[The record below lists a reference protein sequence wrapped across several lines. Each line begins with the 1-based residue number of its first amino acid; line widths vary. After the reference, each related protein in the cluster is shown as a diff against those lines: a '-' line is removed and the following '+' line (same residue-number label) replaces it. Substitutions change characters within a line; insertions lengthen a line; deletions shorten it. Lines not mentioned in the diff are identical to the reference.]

1 MADISAKDVMALREQ
16 TGAGMMD
23 CKKALTEAGG
33 DAEKAIEILRQKG
46 LKKSA
51 EKASRVANEGIIL
64 TLLNET
70 KTSGTLLEINCE
82 TDFVARNEDFVA
94 FSENVLKQIGTTR
107 PASLDE
113 LLSSP
118 ANFNGSKTIKDSL
131 SELTGKIGEKLEIKR
146 FVNIDATHGV
156 LAGYV
161 HPGNKLGVIVQLAAE
176 GLDDASRAEA
186 HTLAYDVAMQT
197 AAMNPSYVRKEEVPQ
212 DVIQKEAAILREQ
225 TLAEG
230 KPEKIVD
237 SIVKGRLEKFYQE
250 VCLLEQT
257 FVKDNAKT
265 VKDLVSA
272 FSKKVGKPVTV
283 ERFERYRLGE

>member
-1 MADISAKDVMALREQ
+1 MAEISAKDVMALREQ

-23 CKKALTEAGG
+23 CKKALAEAGG
-33 DAEKAIEILRQKG
+33 DTEKAIDILRQKG

-64 TLLNET
+64 THLNET

-94 FSENVLKQIGTTR
+94 FSKNVLNQIATTR
-107 PASLDE
+107 PTGLDE

-118 ANFNGSKTIKDSL
+118 ASFNGSKTIKDSL

-146 FVNIDATHGV
+146 FVTIDVKNGV

-161 HPGNKLGVIVQLAAE
+161 HPGNKLGVIVQLTAD
-176 GLDDASRAEA
+176 GLDDAARSEA
-186 HTLAYDVAMQT
+186 HALAYDMAMQT
-197 AAMNPSYVRKEEVPQ
+197 AAMNPGYVRKEDVPQ
-212 DVIQKEAAILREQ
+212 DVIQKESAILREQ

-237 SIVKGRLEKFYQE
+237 NIVKGRLEKFYQE

-265 VKDLVSA
+265 VKDLINA
-272 FSKKVGKPVTV
+272 FGKKVGKPVTV

>member
-1 MADISAKDVMALREQ
+1 MADISAAAVMALREQ

-33 DAEKAIEILRQKG
+33 DTEKAMDILRQKG

-51 EKASRVANEGIIL
+51 EKASREANEGVIL
-64 TLLNET
+64 TQLNDD

-94 FSENVLKQIGTTR
+94 FSQNILDQIAKTR
-107 PASLDE
+107 PGSLDE
-113 LLSSP
+113 LLSAP
-118 ANFNGSKTIKDSL
+118 AHFNGGKTIKDSMA
-131 SELTGKIGEKLEIKR
+131 ELTGKMGEKLEVKR
-146 FVNIDATHGV
+146 FVNIDAKNGV

-161 HPGNKLGVIVQLAAE
+161 HPGNKLGVLVHLAAE
-176 GLDDASRAEA
+176 GLDEAARTEADA
-186 HTLAYDVAMQT
+186 LGYDIAMQT
-197 AAMNPSYVRKEEVPQ
+197 AAMNPSFVKKEDVPE
-212 DVIQKEAAILREQ
+212 DVIQKEATILREQ

-237 SIVKGRLEKFYQE
+237 NIVKGRLEKFYQE
-250 VCLLEQT
+250 ACLLEQT

-265 VKDLVSA
+265 VGDLVRA